1 MTADYPNA
9 NARLASV
16 ARSWADG
23 EVTHEAWRK
32 CRNGVIRDILRDK
45 RDCPVS
51 GAAGQ
56 GAVTRPAM
64 PASADRNPTAPTLPV
79 GAPVVPAD
87 SSSTEVEAARDEVL
101 LLALV
106 LAIALVAAILWFYL
120 F

>member
-32 CRNGVIRDILRDK
+32 CRNGIIRDILRNK
-45 RDCPVS
+45 HDCPTS
-51 GAAGQ
+51 GG
-56 GAVTRPAM
+56 GAQASSPAPM
-64 PASADRNPTAPTLPV
+64 TPPPVNRNPTAPVLPV
-79 GAPVVPAD
+79 GAAPAGQ
-87 SSSTEVEAARDEVL
+87 SAAEGEAARDEVL